1 MPPGR
6 ASARSPRMPRP
17 SGSGDPDEF
26 ESSRDDAP
34 RSKRDSPAWTP
45 RRTAQLVTLAIVIV
59 ALTGAALAFRAHHR
73 RQVVAQGLARAEELL
88 AADTFT
94 SYTDAARLLEPLTV
108 LDPVNA
114 GAARA
119 FALAMLAADY
129 RDAAAAPRAE
139 ALLAEGEAQ
148 DTPPVWA
155 DLATSMLAVSR
166 HEAGSALAPAN
177 RAGAAPWA
185 RVVQARVA
193 MLAGQPELAREP
205 LDAALEQHPRF
216 TPALALRGD
225 ALRRTGHAAQAD
237 ESYRAALAASPLHAR
252 ATYGLAKLALSGAIA
267 PDEARLALNRLLGDS
282 SATPAVER
290 ARAAY
295 YLAAIEARGGDLLA
309 ASAAMDRAAVSGS
322 ARGWLER
329 AVDAHAS
336 SRVYRVQDGT
346 PAELRS
352 ASDDDPYVAPP
363 RPPPSTAISPTF
375 RLPEPARGS
384 ARDTARAS
392 ARATDTSATSAR
404 AKSAAKPTTPKATKA
419 STSRPTSSA
428 SKPSSTTSNPSSK
441 TTTTK
446 KPPTKKPSTA
456 PRQAPT
462 KAPAKSTVTSAKTQA
477 R

>member
-1 MPPGR
+1 
-6 ASARSPRMPRP
+6 MPRP

-45 RRTAQLVTLAIVIV
+45 RRTAQLVALAIVIV

-88 AADTFT
+88 AGDTFT

-129 RDAAAAPRAE
+129 RDEAAAPRAE

-309 ASAAMDRAAVSGS
+309 ASAAMDRAAVSGA

-336 SRVYRVQDGT
+336 SRAYRVQDGT
-346 PAELRS
+346 PPELRS

-375 RLPEPARGS
+375 RLPEPARAS
-384 ARDTARAS
+384 ARDAARDS
-392 ARATDTSATSAR
+392 SRATTTSSPR
-404 AKSAAKPTTPKATKA
+404 LIPKSAPKQTVRRAATKA
-419 STSRPTSSA
+419 SATPTA
-428 SKPSSTTSNPSSK
+428 T
-441 TTTTK
+441 
-446 KPPTKKPSTA
+446 KPSTA
-456 PRQAPT
+456 PKPSSKSSAATKSSPAAKKPAPKQAPT
-462 KAPAKSTVTSAKTQA
+462 RAPAKSTVTSAKTQA